1 MIEGCKICGVSD
13 PDTLSFIVNH
23 PYPPKFIGFICNYQK
38 SPRYVGFK
46 KLEKLLNINKNNC
59 KFVAV
64 LVKPNK
70 EILEKIKN
78 LPFDYY
84 QLYDCT
90 PKQIKSIKINY
101 NKKIITAFTVKDK
114 TDLEKYQDFKEV
126 TDIYL
131 FDSKGYEKSERF
143 DHNLIVDIKINKK
156 LMLAGN
162 IKFNDDL
169 ENYGKIANFID
180 LSGGLETS
188 GLKDLS
194 KIEIFL
200 KKVRQIKNET

>member
-1 MIEGCKICGVSD
+1 MIKGCKICGVSD
-13 PDTLSFIVNH
+13 QDTLRFIVNH
-23 PYPPKFIGFICNYQK
+23 PYPPKFIGFICNYPK
-38 SPRYVGFK
+38 SPRYVKFN
-46 KLEKLLNINKNNC
+46 KLEKLLSINKNNSQY
-59 KFVAV
+59 VAV
-64 LVKPNK
+64 LVKPN
-70 EILEKIKN
+70 EQILEKIKS

-90 PKQIKSIKINY
+90 PEQINSIKIKY

-114 TDLEKYQDFKEV
+114 SDLKKYQDFNEV

-131 FDSKGYEKSERF
+131 FDSKGYEKSEAF
-143 DHNLIVDIKINKK
+143 DHNLIKDIKINKK

-162 IKFNDDL
+162 IKYNDDL
-169 ENYGKIANFID
+169 ENYGKIADFID

-200 KKVRQIKNET
+200 KKVKQIKNET